1 VLLAILVWLLVG
13 NDSDHYWFGVGVGIV
28 ALAGVES
35 IARKRLPQ
43 FIASMVALG
52 IAIALL
58 IAFVHEWRIALAAVL
73 GVVALYLLFENVRE
87 LLDR

>member
-1 VLLAILVWLLVG
+1 
-13 NDSDHYWFGVGVGIV
+13 
-28 ALAGVES
+28 
-35 IARKRLPQ
+35 
-43 FIASMVALG
+43 
-52 IAIALL
+52 LL